1 MCEWYAAGG
10 DLPQELQ
17 RLLHPVKILNQNA
30 NALPLGNGESEATST
45 KPPKDV
51 GPKIP
56 ACSSDITLRIWRC
69 LMKDP
74 TLWKTYDKI
83 RAESATTIIVNG
95 NSVEQSISRDKIA
108 EALREL
114 EGFSLIERNKIGAP
128 RVSERYRLSDAG

>member
-1 MCEWYAAGG
+1 
-10 DLPQELQ
+10 
-17 RLLHPVKILNQNA
+17 
-30 NALPLGNGESEATST
+30 
-45 KPPKDV
+45 
-51 GPKIP
+51 
-56 ACSSDITLRIWRC
+56 
-69 LMKDP
+69 MKDP